1 MASHAGV
8 LARSKISGS
17 LLHRLSRP
25 WHGLGPGGSHRDQ
38 RYGVDCIDAE
48 HNQISVLS
56 ISPGDFVVPIVRVS
70 CLWKSDVAV
79 GASVRAIRLMVV
91 QRATPE
97 IPNFIEV

>member
-1 MASHAGV
+1 M
-8 LARSKISGS
+8 
-17 LLHRLSRP
+17 
-25 WHGLGPGGSHRDQ
+25 
-38 RYGVDCIDAE
+38 DCIDAE

-79 GASVRAIRLMVV
+79 GASVRAIRLMVEVV